1 VAPRRWRVVSCGP
14 SAADSGCPGVPSGQL
29 SALGATLVDV
39 ENTTSE
45 RDLQW
50 LFVDTLASIVGA
62 DESEVGAHLVAM
74 DARGSR
80 EGQERIMA
88 ELWRCEHP
96 QTLDALDLL
105 SCHHPD
111 EAVAREARK
120 AAMRARTR
128 ALGVARRTLVSA

>member
-1 VAPRRWRVVSCGP
+1 
-14 SAADSGCPGVPSGQL
+14 VP
-29 SALGATLVDV
+29 LGAASGGLSVLGVTLVSV

-45 RDLQW
+45 QDLQW
-50 LFVDTLASIVGA
+50 LFVDTLACIVGA
-62 DESEVGAHLVAM
+62 DESEVRAHLAAM

-88 ELWRCEHP
+88 QLWRCDHP

-105 SCHHPD
+105 AGHHPD

-120 AAMRARTR
+120 AAMRTRTR
-128 ALGVARRTLVSA
+128 ALGTRRASLVSA